1 MVFKKEGRNEGRMKM
16 NEELKLLEKFQQD
29 NRWLAENYHQL
40 RKKYLNKFIAVK
52 DKKVIDYDTD
62 FNKLIERLE
71 KKGEDLGRIV
81 IEFMPPE
88 DLILIL

>member
-1 MVFKKEGRNEGRMKM
+1 MKM

-29 NRWLAENYHQL
+29 NRWLAENYHWL
-40 RKKYLNKFIAVK
+40 REKYVNEFIAVK
-52 DKKVIDYDTD
+52 DKKVIDHDAN

-71 KKGEDLGRIV
+71 EKGEDLGRIV